1 MFLSN
6 KWYSLENKELKIT
19 IMKSNTLYTKVMKA
33 ALIPSCL
40 LAVSLLSS
48 CESFLDDQVPQAT
61 LSDEE
66 VSKAAYVDNM
76 VTSAYA
82 IFTTAEDINSS
93 FSMWNYDV
101 RSDDAYKGGSTT
113 NDGDVFH
120 QLEVGQG
127 ILTTNWNIN
136 DMWVRLYNAISR
148 VNDKNIPFVMS
159 TSLTREDYNNLSNTE
174 YSNDAGWAIIAQELE
189 EAYKVLPVKQADK
202 GRPTKAAAAAFLTKV
217 YLYKAYRQDDAN
229 SNQITSINQDDLEK
243 VLEYSNP
250 SIYTSAG
257 YGLETDIH
265 NNFRP
270 EDQYENG
277 C

>member
-48 CESFLDDQVPQAT
+48 CESFLDDQEPQAT

-66 VSKAAYVDNM
+66 VSKPAYVDNM

-101 RSDDAYKGGSTT
+101 LIVL
-113 NDGDVFH
+113 NV
-120 QLEVGQG
+120 
-127 ILTTNWNIN
+127 
-136 DMWVRLYNAISR
+136 
-148 VNDKNIPFVMS
+148 
-159 TSLTREDYNNLSNTE
+159 
-174 YSNDAGWAIIAQELE
+174 EL
-189 EAYKVLPVKQADK
+189 
-202 GRPTKAAAAAFLTKV
+202 
-217 YLYKAYRQDDAN
+217 
-229 SNQITSINQDDLEK
+229 
-243 VLEYSNP
+243 
-250 SIYTSAG
+250 
-257 YGLETDIH
+257 
-265 NNFRP
+265 
-270 EDQYENG
+270 
-277 C
+277 